1 MNSPIEFLKNAYRT
15 VCSSMEVIPV
25 TEGEIVDKICS
36 IKSKKSS
43 SYDGMSFKILKFC
56 SMAISDPISYVC
68 NMCSI
73 FT

>member
-1 MNSPIEFLKNAYRT
+1 
-15 VCSSMEVIPV
+15 MEVIPV